1 MENKCAECDFYI
13 NNKQKGLVCLNP
25 DSENF
30 NQNVDKD
37 NGCDKYESYFYT
49 VASGDEKGLFE

>member
-1 MENKCAECDFYI
+1 MENKCVECDFYI
-13 NNKQKGLVCLNP
+13 NNKQKGFVCLNP

-37 NGCDKYESYFYT
+37 NGCDKYWQKPKQGKNKRLYY
-49 VASGDEKGLFE
+49 